1 MALRSRLLSA
11 CARPALASSPRVLP
25 AALARPPSFAGA
37 PPPPHVPSLRRCLS
51 SSAGLPLGSKPTMED
66 AKTMPREYYEMPNEV
81 LLTLAANGDYGAMEE
96 RLIREIMAV
105 DDVTWD
111 EAQPK
116 FKEARRSDASSIA
129 DTPFTHPP
137 RVLPRSS
144 FPAARTRE
152 AEERAKKRA
161 RRAAERS

>member
-1 MALRSRLLSA
+1 LGCKSFLLQLLLSLRSQSSCLLFSLPIPFRLLA
-11 CARPALASSPRVLP
+11 QGVRM
-25 AALARPPSFAGA
+25 
-37 PPPPHVPSLRRCLS
+37 SLRRCLS